1 MTKPFAHESAG
12 QGLRRFPIVGEDD
25 DMTVTSE
32 ASTNAALV
40 LSDNELGSPFDAAT
54 EHESAFTA
62 GGPEVTAVLPSGH
75 TLAAVLRDLFASGFE
90 KTEVSALAT
99 CAGVRNARV
108 HSKTVEGAP
117 FAAAPGAEIGPASEG
132 LVCFI
137 NVGDCAAVVAGGGAL
152 AFAVAAALL
161 TNAGSL
167 GCWDF
172 VAHTVAPR
180 HRAAI
185 AALVADGGALLWVK
199 AAGPTRRN
207 QAARILERHR
217 ARYLHLHRVG
227 N

>member
-12 QGLRRFPIVGEDD
+12 QDLRRFPIVGEADG
-25 DMTVTSE
+25 MSVKTE

-54 EHESAFTA
+54 EHESAFT
-62 GGPEVTAVLPSGH
+62 GGVPEVTAVLPLGH
-75 TLAAVLRDLFASGFE
+75 TLGAVLRDLFASGFE
-90 KTEVSALAT
+90 KTEVSALAMY
-99 CAGVRNARV
+99 ARV
-108 HSKTVEGAP
+108 QHARVLSKAVRGAP
-117 FAAAPGAEIGPASEG
+117 FAAAPGAQIGPASER

-152 AFAVAAALL
+152 AFAIAAALL
-161 TNAGSL
+161 TNAGGL

-172 VAHTVAPR
+172 VARTVAPR

-185 AALVADGGALLWVK
+185 AALVAEGGTLLWVK

-207 QAARILERHR
+207 QAAGILEGHR